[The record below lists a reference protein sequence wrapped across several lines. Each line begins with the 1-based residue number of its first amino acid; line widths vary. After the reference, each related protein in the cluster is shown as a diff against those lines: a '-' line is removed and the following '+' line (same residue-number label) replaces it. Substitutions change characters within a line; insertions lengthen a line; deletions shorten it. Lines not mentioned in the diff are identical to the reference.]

1 VDELKRNILP
11 LLLPLVFLYVITRN
25 LLLPVLAGA
34 VVIFLFWP
42 QIRNLFGLRTF
53 DHSMRVEEGVAIWE
67 NKSIAVLKVID
78 VPFDYRDFSGES
90 LRDKVNMFY
99 RSINVSNDVTLIVKR
114 SHVDKTDYL
123 RELMRSAQNLRI
135 SVDADPSNQQAKRK
149 LELVQKMID
158 RLNEGEAPFRYQF
171 YVLVEGKNKEEVKS
185 VATVIK
191 SGLASIGLKTSVASA
206 QEIRNLLNMDIR
218 DGRGPIVPSQL
229 PFLTPFSQPK
239 APRSEMWSNGLY
251 LGLDMEHGIPVFWNF
266 SSAQNSHLLVLGP
279 TGSGKTE
286 FLLWTSIKL
295 NSFSDIPIV
304 ALDIKGD
311 IRVRL
316 KRDGVQHRVL
326 SPLVKGLGLL
336 EVGEVPIEVRAQQI
350 EGILS
355 KSFRLD
361 KYTSSL
367 LYEAII
373 SALRESATLHVT
385 WDDVMEKVRTQDVK
399 DVIYIKKVIDSVK
412 FLDLGG
418 RLLDNLY
425 DGINVVDLSLLKT
438 EELRR
443 LVAFTVITD
452 LMNKYSSQ
460 TPDRPK
466 IGILIDE
473 AWTILRSETE
483 EYPLVA
489 ELVKRGRGH
498 GIFVMMATQNPQ
510 DLGKEA
516 DVFLDNVGLTVLLN
530 NGDRKFW
537 AEAARFVELSPEE
550 VDRYL
555 MYMGRGEA
563 LVRFL
568 GDPRPLKVILDV
580 AQRWST

>member
-1 VDELKRNILP
+1 
-11 LLLPLVFLYVITRN
+11 
-25 LLLPVLAGA
+25 
-34 VVIFLFWP
+34 
-42 QIRNLFGLRTF
+42 
-53 DHSMRVEEGVAIWE
+53 MRVEEGVAIWE